1 MDLDFRKGSLIDSY
15 SKKLWTNNNSTE
27 FMVAEKWQSLLFD
40 ASSSQSIT
48 YDDINNTMPLPT
60 GDFSVRT
67 IIKAN
72 SFPNA
77 VNGILEY
84 GDSSWRLGLSLDN
97 TGKIYSLY
105 TQATQSRYQVTSS
118 IEIKVG
124 EWYEIIQTHVSAT
137 DSTILYVNNISKTLA
152 ASANGSGTET
162 NNQALIGDV
171 NTSGSF
177 FFDGYIA
184 SSQVYNH
191 VLTTQERGKL
201 YNEFLHSSYISPP
214 KRNFLLNKNINP
226 NEDGLVSA
234 YDMVPLNG
242 EIIDKTGNG
251 NNGTIVNAIWVKD
264 WLEFNDTDT
273 LVTLTDGTILSGV
286 TKATILTRAKFDTA
300 NGTICS
306 KGTSNGSRLAI
317 LRSGG
322 NLYFAME
329 NGGTFYGT
337 IADTDTTSY
346 RNIAMVFDG
355 SLTGNDRLKAY
366 IDGVEVTLS
375 YTGTAPSTVVTNSS
389 FRLGLYLSSYFGG
402 TIQEFKVYDDA
413 LSLDSIKARH
423 NNYARQVN
431 ILEDFSGNWADWV
444 VKVPNWWIRNNWSWK
459 IEEIELEQWD
469 IIDNWDFADWTAD
482 DPDDWTVQWE
492 AGANIITQNGNA
504 CRFVSDS
511 TAIYMY
517 QTNTTVGKRYRVK
530 YTLVSNTG
538 WWLKIGSE
546 TWADGYV
553 PVVNTV
559 WTFSTDFIAT
569 WTQFRIT
576 RRWAAT
582 DTTITDISVEEIK
595 PLPTIDNWTKY
606 LECVNQ
612 WTISIPSE
620 TAYWTWEF
628 DINKP
633 WAGSY
638 SNVMFISDTIE
649 SFDKYAWYLFG
660 PSATESVRF
669 LEKTS
674 VESETAAAFTAIW
687 VWYTYKITRT
697 AAWIFSFYIKGW
709 EYWDEYVLIDTTG
722 GTGTNPTTNNVY
734 TTSKYF
740 TIDFDAWDKIA
751 NLKISKWV
759 IV

>member
-431 ILEDFSGNWADWV
+431 ILEDFSGNWADWIAKLPLWWTLKTWTFTIWEEV
-444 VKVPNWWIRNNWSWK
+444 TDIWILKAWDKYMECITAWAIAIPNEQAYGIWEFDFYKGLNATFMVISFLNNL
-459 IEEIELEQWD
+459 IGP
-469 IIDNWDFADWTAD
+469 WTANSY
-482 DPDDWTVQWE
+482 
-492 AGANIITQNGNA
+492 NIYIRSTESIEFDKGGSA
-504 CRFVSDS
+504 LSS
-511 TAIYMY
+511 TAIAYVALKTWY
-517 QTNTTVGKRYRVK
+517 SIKVTRDTNWK
-530 YTLVSNTG
+530 
-538 WWLKIGSE
+538 
-546 TWADGYV
+546 
-553 PVVNTV
+553 
-559 WTFSTDFIAT
+559 
-569 WTQFRIT
+569 
-576 RRWAAT
+576 
-582 DTTITDISVEEIK
+582 
-595 PLPTIDNWTKY
+595 
-606 LECVNQ
+606 
-612 WTISIPSE
+612 
-620 TAYWTWEF
+620 
-628 DINKP
+628 
-633 WAGSY
+633 
-638 SNVMFISDTIE
+638 
-649 SFDKYAWYLFG
+649 
-660 PSATESVRF
+660 
-669 LEKTS
+669 
-674 VESETAAAFTAIW
+674 FTN
-687 VWYTYKITRT
+687 
-697 AAWIFSFYIKGW
+697 YIKGW
-709 EYWDEYVLIDTTG
+709 AFWDEYVLIDVSG
-722 GTGTNPTTNNVY
+722 GLWTNPVTDNDF

-740 TIDFDAWDKIA
+740 SIDLNAWDRIA
-751 NLKISKWV
+751 NIKISKWV